1 MYTET
6 NSFAHDHP
14 QPQGSP
20 SDRGGG
26 SSSTPPPSDRDSGS
40 SSTPPGAGSQPEVI
54 EVDDGRAVLVLTPA
68 LARARHE

>member
-6 NSFAHDHP
+6 SSFAHNHP
-14 QPQGSP
+14 HPQGSP

-26 SSSTPPPSDRDSGS
+26 SSSTPPPSDRDRGS
-40 SSTPPGAGSQPEVI
+40 SYTPPGAGSQPEVI
-54 EVDDGRAVLVLTPA
+54 EVDDSRAVLVLTPA